1 MLILLILVLVTG
13 LVVWSLQLMQ
23 AAFNHREFSLMLAG
37 TLVAMSAA
45 GIIVVYFLMEGYMGY
60 MTNSVRYQVPLD
72 HSSGMVVE
80 TWPDSANT
88 NVSFSREALDFNLE
102 LMDNLSLLT
111 RTDSASHS

>member
-1 MLILLILVLVTG
+1 MLIFLILVLVTA
-13 LVVWSLQLMQ
+13 LVVWSLRLMQ

-60 MTNSVRYQVPLD
+60 MTHSVRYQIPLD
-72 HSSGMVVE
+72 YSSGMVVE
-80 TWPDSANT
+80 AWPESAST
-88 NVSFSREALDFNLE
+88 NVSFSGEAPDFNPN
-102 LMDNLSLLT
+102 LMDTLSLLT